1 MHFQFQKVAFTSS
14 VFPINFNSLQASL
27 KFGHQYRSC
36 GPYLQCYL
44 CNNPMPVCP
53 ITKGRRKENSSKSG
67 ICSKRRIIR
76 TTNNTCSLIL
86 APYGCQPISCSHV
99 FKRSGLPVLF
109 LSSSAGKNKVPLVQL
124 CCGTAQSNAP
134 TATQTETCS
143 ILYRKQTLIT
153 DFNCKLGH
161 RKQHVTHT
169 DVFGKGWEG
178 LRNADY

>member
-1 MHFQFQKVAFTSS
+1 MYSQSTSTLS
-14 VFPINFNSLQASL
+14 RHLSNSDT
-27 KFGHQYRSC
+27 GSC

-53 ITKGRRKENSSKSG
+53 ITKGRRKENGSKSG

-124 CCGTAQSNAP
+124 RCRTAQSNAP
-134 TATQTETCS
+134 TATQTETFHF
-143 ILYRKQTLIT
+143 IQETNLDNR
-153 DFNCKLGH
+153 F
-161 RKQHVTHT
+161 
-169 DVFGKGWEG
+169 
-178 LRNADY
+178 